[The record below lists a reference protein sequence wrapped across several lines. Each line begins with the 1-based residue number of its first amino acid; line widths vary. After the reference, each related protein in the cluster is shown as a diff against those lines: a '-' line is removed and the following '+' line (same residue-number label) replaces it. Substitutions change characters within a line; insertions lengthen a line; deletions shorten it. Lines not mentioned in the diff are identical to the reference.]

1 MKIEQGK
8 KQSAV
13 KGVIYG
19 PEGIGKST
27 LASQFPDPLFL
38 DLEQGTKQLDVKRV
52 DFINMKDRYN
62 EEITTPI
69 NSWDALLEAIQ
80 QIILEPDIC
89 KTLVIDTADM
99 AEVFC
104 LEYTLKEHKLKKLS
118 DDYGAGYVYLEE
130 NFRSMLKLLT
140 NLTEICGI
148 NVILLAHSKI
158 VKFELPDEFGAYDR
172 YELKLEKK
180 DAMTLKEWA
189 DFVLFLNYKINVI
202 QADGKMGKSF
212 KGTGGNRVIYTNH
225 TPTWDAKN
233 RFGLPEEI
241 PLKIESLKDVFNQIE
256 TVKPVETK
264 QSQEETLDDPDF
276 IEIEPDIPVDLQT
289 LMSKDNISED
299 QIIDALIQIKQIPEK
314 KDDRRPRI
322 NDLSMEFI
330 QNNLINSWN
339 GLLNFLNSQTMKRR

>member
-8 KQSAV
+8 IKSAV

-38 DLEQGTKQLDVKRV
+38 DIEHGTKQLDVKRV
-52 DFINMKDRYN
+52 DYIEMGKDR
-62 EEITTPI
+62 ITTPV
-69 NSWDALLEAIQ
+69 NGWNELLEALN
-80 QIILEPDIC
+80 QIVADPTIC

-104 LEYTLKEHKLKKLS
+104 IENTVKENQIKSIASADHGK
-118 DDYGAGYVYLEE
+118 GYVMLAE
-130 NFRSMLKLLT
+130 NFRRMLNILT
-140 NLTEICGI
+140 TITEICGI

-158 VKFELPDEFGAYDR
+158 VKFEQPDEFGAYDR

-180 DAMTLKEWA
+180 NAMALKEWA
-189 DFVLFLNYKINVI
+189 DIVLFLNYKINLI
-202 QADGKMGKSF
+202 QADGKMGKSY
-212 KGTGGNRVIYTNH
+212 KATGGNRVIYTNH

-233 RFGLPEEI
+233 RFGLPEEL
-241 PLKIESLKDVFNQIE
+241 PLKYESIKGIFNQDNAS
-256 TVKPVETK
+256 KKVEVK
-264 QSQEETLDDPDF
+264 QSQEEMLNDPDF
-276 IEIEPDIPVDLQT
+276 VEIEPDIPVDLQT
-289 LMSKDNISED
+289 LMSKDNISEN

-314 KDDRRPRI
+314 KDNRRPRI

-339 GLLNFLNSQTMKRR
+339 GLLNFLNNKAMQRR